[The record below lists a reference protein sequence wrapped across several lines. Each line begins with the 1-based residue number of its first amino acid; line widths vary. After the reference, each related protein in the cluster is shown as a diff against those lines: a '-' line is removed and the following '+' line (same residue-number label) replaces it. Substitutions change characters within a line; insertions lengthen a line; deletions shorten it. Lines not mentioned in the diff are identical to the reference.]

1 MPPWGKY
8 KQDHLHRM
16 DTSCILKH
24 CKDSDRHQGLPLSL
38 ESYFPVLRKILNPK
52 SSQSQKHIFDY
63 NLKSTKAEVE
73 KSILSFEIEKI
84 FGHFFSLLSG
94 D

>member
-1 MPPWGKY
+1 MSFMIGPN
-8 KQDHLHRM
+8 LVVE
-16 DTSCILKH
+16 
-24 CKDSDRHQGLPLSL
+24 QGLPLSL

>member
-1 MPPWGKY
+1 MDQKL
-8 KQDHLHRM
+8 LHEIP
-16 DTSCILKH
+16 TKNNNKSLPE
-24 CKDSDRHQGLPLSL
+24 QGLPLSL